1 MPELVVLALLAT
13 ETCAPMMS
21 RIEFD
26 PFVTLKGLGACL
38 AVRSAP
44 VTVIV
49 GVVPLHVPLVF
60 ARLELTYLL
69 LAR

>member
-1 MPELVVLALLAT
+1 
-13 ETCAPMMS
+13 MMS